1 MAAVEQAW
9 SGYAAGSDVDD
20 FADFCHEHLI
30 QSIDRWDGEP
40 LDLEP
45 WQLDLFGQALSFDES
60 GQPLFTSTVIILPRK
75 NGKTL
80 MLAAYAVWRLLA
92 TDGHPEI
99 LLAASSDRQAQRLF
113 EACANFVRKSVVLS
127 NLVRIRDHAGEIRRE
142 DGEGAIYRLSSDPG
156 KLHGYNPSLVIID
169 ELHTWTTPSLR
180 RAYAAL
186 TTGGGARSAPQT
198 FSITTAGEASM
209 RKSSILGQIID
220 GAVGMGELKVEGAL
234 TVARHHEAGMIVFN
248 WEADTADPF
257 ETEKIK
263 AANPASWISE
273 DFLLK
278 QAKNPELTTAQF
290 LQLHGCVW
298 AETTTTFVN
307 PRYLTEAMRRFGPL
321 ADGESV
327 VLGFDGSER
336 RDETWLVACSL
347 DGRVEPLG
355 RWARPQGADDWRV
368 PRPEVHKAVGAAFD
382 RFDVKEFSFD
392 PPGWYAEGDAWAS
405 EYGEERVVEFP
416 TNRPARM
423 GPACERVQSALQE
436 GDMSFGGDLGNEL
449 AAHFGNCVTRE
460 TPAGL
465 VVQKDHPDSPRKIDG
480 AVASIIA
487 FDRAMWHAANNTSVA
502 WAAFA

>member
-1 MAAVEQAW
+1 MRISPVQPWTA
-9 SGYAAGSDVDD
+9 YAAGSDVGD
-20 FADFCHEHLI
+20 FREFCHEHLI
-30 QSIDRWDGEP
+30 QSVDRWDGEP
-40 LDLEP
+40 LDLEE
-45 WQLDLFGQALSFDES
+45 WQLDLFGEALAYDEA
-60 GQPLFTSTVIILPRK
+60 GAPLFTSTVIILPRK
-75 NGKTL
+75 NGKTA
-80 MLAAYAVWRLLA
+80 MLAAYAVWKLLS

-113 EACANFVRKSVVLS
+113 EACSNFIRK
-127 NLVRIRDHAGEIRRE
+127 NLVLRDLARIRDHAGEIRRE
-142 DGEGAIYRLSSDPG
+142 DGEGAIYRMSSDPG
-156 KLHGYNPSLVIID
+156 RLHGFNPSLVIID

-198 FSITTAGEASM
+198 FSITTAGEASQ

-220 GAVGMGELKVEGAL
+220 GAVGMGEVETKGAL
-234 TVARHHEAGMIVFN
+234 TIARHHSAGMIIFN
-248 WEADTADPF
+248 WEAQTSDPQDTV
-257 ETEKIK
+257 KIK
-263 AANPASWISE
+263 EANPASWISE
-273 DFLLK
+273 EFLLK
-278 QAKNPELTTAQF
+278 QAQNPELTTAQF

-298 AETTTTFVN
+298 AETTSTYVN
-307 PRYLTEAMRRFGPL
+307 PIFLSQAQGSFLPL
-321 ADGESV
+321 SDGDTV

-355 RWARPQGADDWRV
+355 RWQNPGQEDWRV
-368 PRPEVHKAVGAAFD
+368 PRNEVHRRVKEAFD
-382 RFDVKEFSFD
+382 RFDVREFAFD
-392 PPGWYAEGDAWAS
+392 PPGWYAEGDFWAT

-423 GPACERVQSALQE
+423 APACERTQTALQE
-436 GDMSFGGDLGNEL
+436 GEMSFGGLLGNDL

-465 VVQKDHPDSPRKIDG
+465 VVQKDHGDSPRKIDG

-487 FDRAMWHAANNTSVA
+487 FDRACWHAVNSVSTP